1 MREALKETSF
11 ARLLSQIVEDA
22 GTLFR
27 QEMQLAKA
35 EIASTVDDK
44 LRALLYAAVA
54 GVFGLVALLMLSL
67 TVVVVLMNN
76 GIAAHWACL
85 IVAAAAC
92 LIALIAFVNVRAVM
106 ARSSFGSRSVK
117 QMKHNVA
124 AAKEVFQ

>member
-27 QEMQLAKA
+27 QELQLAKA
-35 EIASTVDDK
+35 EVSSTVDEK

-67 TVVVVLMNN
+67 TLVVVLMNN

-92 LIALIAFVNVRAVM
+92 MIALVAFVNARAM
-106 ARSSFGSRSVK
+106 IARSSFGSRSVK

-124 AAKEVFQ
+124 AAKEAFQ